1 MREEGKQYN
10 TPQLVNRHRRNA
22 EYIRVGLKEDRDK
35 RVEDMGAQAK
45 QHAAY
50 THAINTTDPEMK
62 ATVNKPVYTKV
73 TNKQAAQAMSGTSY
87 SKLLKVK

>member
-1 MREEGKQYN
+1 
-10 TPQLVNRHRRNA
+10 
-22 EYIRVGLKEDRDK
+22 
-35 RVEDMGAQAK
+35 MGAQAK

>member
-1 MREEGKQYN
+1 MAQDTK
-10 TPQLVNRHRRNA
+10 RRNA
-22 EYIRVGLKEDRDK
+22 EYIKQGSGEDRDK

-45 QHAAY
+45 QHAANM
-50 THAINTTDPEMK
+50 HAINTTDPNVK
-62 ATVNKPVYTKV
+62 VAANKRVSNKV